1 MGVYFF
7 FSEVE
12 MLRIHRNAAIFSI
25 SEVDEYMLF
34 LGFIKTLKHVKDYT
48 KIDDE
53 DDYRKSFYIIGP
65 NPEMRGMNRVQVIEH
80 SNPLRKSHT
89 FFYSIEK
96 KYNAKSIWLKK

>member
-1 MGVYFF
+1 
-7 FSEVE
+7 
-12 MLRIHRNAAIFSI
+12 MLRIHRNNLIFSI
-25 SEVDEYMLF
+25 SEINDHMLF
-34 LGFIKTLKHVKDYT
+34 LGFMKTLKHVKDYT

-65 NPEMRGMNRVQVIEH
+65 NPEMRGMNRVQMIEH

-96 KYNAKSIWLKK
+96 KYNAKSIRVKKRSSNLLQIS

>member
-1 MGVYFF
+1 
-7 FSEVE
+7 
-12 MLRIHRNAAIFSI
+12 MLIIHRNVAIYDI
-25 SEVDEYMLF
+25 SQRDDNLAF

-53 DDYRKSFYIIGP
+53 GDYRKSFYIIGP

-89 FFYSIEK
+89 FFYFIEK

>member
-1 MGVYFF
+1 
-7 FSEVE
+7 
-12 MLRIHRNAAIFSI
+12 MLTIHRNIDIHNAVRNDTNIA
-25 SEVDEYMLF
+25 F

-89 FFYSIEK
+89 FFYFIEK

>member
-1 MGVYFF
+1 
-7 FSEVE
+7 
-12 MLRIHRNAAIFSI
+12 MLTVHRNIDIHNVAQGDPNLA
-25 SEVDEYMLF
+25 F
-34 LGFIKTLKHVKDYT
+34 LGFIRTLKHVKDYT

-65 NPEMRGMNRVQVIEH
+65 NPAMKGMNRIQVIEH

-96 KYNAKSIWLKK
+96 KYNAKSIRFKKRSPNLLQIS